1 LTRVTRYKRVVELLC
16 EKVNDN
22 NEITGDI
29 RALTDDELFAVN
41 HFFPKSEN
49 FAGNYNNMGPVTRFI
64 LREKAEKLYLKT
76 KNQLLSLQRDLVED
90 PFTQ

>member
-1 LTRVTRYKRVVELLC
+1 LC

-29 RALTDDELFAVN
+29 RALTDDELYAVN
-41 HFFPKSEN
+41 TFFPRN
-49 FAGNYNNMGPVTRFI
+49 VNYAGNYNNIGPVTRFI
-64 LREKAEKLYLKT
+64 LKEKAEKLYIIT